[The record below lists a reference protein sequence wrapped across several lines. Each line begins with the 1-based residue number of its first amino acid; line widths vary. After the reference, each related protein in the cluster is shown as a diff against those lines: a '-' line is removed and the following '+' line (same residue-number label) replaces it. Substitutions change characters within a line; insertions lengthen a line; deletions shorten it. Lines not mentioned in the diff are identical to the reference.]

1 MGGKR
6 DTVRIRYS
14 LTLLLIFTLL
24 VPTLTGCGSRTAEDE
39 NRYPFTLSIMTSSEI
54 PTQNNKIYAMLEE
67 ELKVTCTFERND
79 RDNEELYDV
88 LIATGDYP
96 DIMFSNEEIISS
108 GGAVPLE
115 DLLPNYPRLYAHYEP
130 YMERMKADDGH
141 IYVLPDYGIY
151 YGDHTYMTRNNGTGF
166 FIQKRV
172 LEEFGYP
179 KLTTLDEYFDLIERY
194 VEKYPQTNAKKTI
207 GYTILNDGEFN
218 YGLVNPPQFLA
229 GYPNNGNCIVDEE
242 TCIAY
247 DYMTMDIAERF
258 YRKLCEANA
267 EGLIDPEACLFNY
280 SQYIE
285 KLSEGN
291 VLGFSDQYWNV
302 GLVNESLES
311 RGMYEYTYL
320 SIPLVYEEGIEEHYM
335 EKPVV
340 NYGRGFMITTSC
352 KDPARVLQL
361 FDDML
366 DERWQKIFGW
376 GIEGEDYL
384 VDENG
389 MFYRTEDMRAE
400 QAQISWKYE
409 NKANALTSYA
419 PKIEG
424 SFSDGNATS
433 AFYQPGEFYE
443 SLSEYDKKLLD
454 SYGYQTF
461 ADFFNEP
468 EENPIYYPTWQITF
482 PSGSAADSS
491 KKRAD
496 ACRSEYLPKLIQCRL
511 ERFDSLWEEFQEAYA
526 KTGYEVYIQHINEV
540 IQYRLK
546 SEG

>member
-6 DTVRIRYS
+6 DTIRIRYS

-194 VEKYPQTNAKKTI
+194 VEKYPQTN
-207 GYTILNDGEFN
+207 
-218 YGLVNPPQFLA
+218 
-229 GYPNNGNCIVDEE
+229 
-242 TCIAY
+242 
-247 DYMTMDIAERF
+247 
-258 YRKLCEANA
+258 
-267 EGLIDPEACLFNY
+267 
-280 SQYIE
+280 
-285 KLSEGN
+285 
-291 VLGFSDQYWNV
+291 
-302 GLVNESLES
+302 
-311 RGMYEYTYL
+311 
-320 SIPLVYEEGIEEHYM
+320 
-335 EKPVV
+335 
-340 NYGRGFMITTSC
+340 
-352 KDPARVLQL
+352 
-361 FDDML
+361 
-366 DERWQKIFGW
+366 
-376 GIEGEDYL
+376 
-384 VDENG
+384 
-389 MFYRTEDMRAE
+389 
-400 QAQISWKYE
+400 
-409 NKANALTSYA
+409 
-419 PKIEG
+419 
-424 SFSDGNATS
+424 
-433 AFYQPGEFYE
+433 
-443 SLSEYDKKLLD
+443 
-454 SYGYQTF
+454 
-461 ADFFNEP
+461 
-468 EENPIYYPTWQITF
+468 
-482 PSGSAADSS
+482 
-491 KKRAD
+491 
-496 ACRSEYLPKLIQCRL
+496 
-511 ERFDSLWEEFQEAYA
+511 
-526 KTGYEVYIQHINEV
+526 
-540 IQYRLK
+540 
-546 SEG
+546 